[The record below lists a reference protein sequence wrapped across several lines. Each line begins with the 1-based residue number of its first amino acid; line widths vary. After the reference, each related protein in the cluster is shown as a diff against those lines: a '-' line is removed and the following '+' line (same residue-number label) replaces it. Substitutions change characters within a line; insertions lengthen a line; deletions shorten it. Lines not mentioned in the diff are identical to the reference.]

1 MSQKAAFLSVRLEAR
16 GAAAPRERATGGPH
30 LPSRRLHLRV
40 RLLARLLE
48 APRRT
53 AGPLPKAD
61 QELSRR
67 LIHPAMAEWSLQ
79 ADDLYAS
86 VMLVDLASPLY
97 RLALSSNF
105 EHYTPVSDLAQLASL
120 RGLLGD

>member
-1 MSQKAAFLSVRLEAR
+1 
-16 GAAAPRERATGGPH
+16 
-30 LPSRRLHLRV
+30 
-40 RLLARLLE
+40 
-48 APRRT
+48 
-53 AGPLPKAD
+53 
-61 QELSRR
+61 
-67 LIHPAMAEWSLQ
+67 MAEWSLQ
-79 ADDLYAS
+79 ADDLYAG